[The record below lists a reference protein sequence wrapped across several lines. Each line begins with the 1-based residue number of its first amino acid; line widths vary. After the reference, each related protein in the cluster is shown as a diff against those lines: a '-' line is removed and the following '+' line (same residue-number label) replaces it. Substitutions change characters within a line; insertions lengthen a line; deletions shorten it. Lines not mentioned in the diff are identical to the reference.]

1 MLSLLGKPCILNMY
15 PNEGWTSGGTRIT
28 VIGLNFF
35 EGLDVMFGTVP
46 VPSEVSQLSMNII
59 LLSKIIYVL
68 EFNCSFVVIYNAVG
82 FFDYMRQVFDTL

>member
-1 MLSLLGKPCILNMY
+1 
-15 PNEGWTSGGTRIT
+15 
-28 VIGLNFF
+28 
-35 EGLDVMFGTVP
+35 MFGTVP